1 MVHVAPS
8 EHLSRLSSK
17 EDFQAFRQQAHAR
30 WDGIWNGNTLVASV
44 GVGSSS
50 IAKGALDVLEAARQ
64 ALGSEGIVR
73 EVSGNGAFWMEP
85 WIEVKRP
92 GAPPIVYGNV
102 SVADVPAVIAGS
114 RQDLAVGVRG
124 EEAFDGIQPLN
135 AHPFFAFQKQL
146 LMRNSGVIEP
156 DSIEDA
162 IARGAYDG
170 YFKVLFEMSA
180 EDAIA
185 EVTTATL
192 KGRGGGGFPAGIKWE
207 SGRKAR
213 NNPKFIVCNSHEGE
227 PNVYKDR
234 HLHECDPHRILEGIL
249 IACVVVGAER
259 GYNYI
264 GGEYPLA
271 IRRFRKAVADAERL
285 GLIGKNVLGTGKNV
299 AFRVRTG
306 GGAYICGEAS
316 ALMYSVM
323 GVRGQPRTKPPR
335 SVEEGLWKRPT
346 VANNTET
353 LANIP
358 DIIINGGAWYASM
371 GTKDTTGTKLM
382 TNQGPMNRM
391 GVVEV
396 EMGMTLNT
404 LFNDIF
410 GGMREGYTFKGVQ
423 TGGVSAGPL
432 KAEHLDEP
440 VDFTSLDKFGG
451 MLGSGGWVIFDEKV
465 CVVDFSRYLTAF
477 NRYES
482 CSKCVPCRL
491 GNPALV
497 EIIDRI
503 RFGRGTM
510 DDITL
515 IKRTSKHIIELSLCG
530 LGQVAPVPL
539 MGMIEQFEAEFRAHV
554 ENHVCPTGVCPMS
567 APESVVTMTEGLS
580 RDFSAAQNA
589 EHLVTAAG

>member
-1 MVHVAPS
+1 MVNAPMD
-8 EHLSRLSSK
+8 SRLTRLESR
-17 EDFQAFRQQAHAR
+17 EDFLELRAR
-30 WDGIWNGNTLVASV
+30 AQSRWQNLWEGGQTVVSV
-44 GVGSSS
+44 GIGSSS
-50 IAKGALDVLEAARQ
+50 IAKGALTVLDTCRAE
-64 ALGSEGIVR
+64 LGNVATIR

-85 WIEVKRP
+85 WIEVRRP
-92 GAPPIVYGNV
+92 GEPPVVYGQIEPTDV
-102 SVADVPAVIAGS
+102 VAVFNGECD
-114 RQDLAVGVRG
+114 DLAVGVRG
-124 EEAFDGIQPLN
+124 DTPLGN
-135 AHPFFAFQKQL
+135 IPSLNEHPFFKDQL
-146 LMRNSGVIEP
+146 QVISRNAGVIEP

-170 YFKVLFEMSA
+170 YFKVLFELSA
-180 EDAIA
+180 EEAIA
-185 EVTTATL
+185 EVTAANVR
-192 KGRGGGGFPAGIKWE
+192 GRGGGGFPAGIKWE

-213 NNPKFIVCNSHEGE
+213 VTERYVVCNSHEGE

-249 IACVVVGAER
+249 IACIVCGAER

-271 IRRFRKAVADAERL
+271 IRRFRQAVADAERL

-316 ALMYSVM
+316 AMMFSIM

-346 VANNTET
+346 IANNTET

-358 DIIINGGAWYASM
+358 DIIVNGGEWFAGL
-371 GTKDTTGTKLM
+371 GTESSKGTKLM
-382 TNQGPMNRM
+382 TVQGPLARH

-396 EMGMTLNT
+396 EMGMTLRQLLDNV
-404 LFNDIF
+404 F
-410 GGMREGYTFKGVQ
+410 GGMAEGYTFKGVQ

-432 KAEHLDEP
+432 TDQHLDIP
-440 VDFTSLDKFGG
+440 VDFDSLGDVGG
-451 MLGSGGWVIFDEKV
+451 MLGSGGWVIFDESV
-465 CVVDFSRYLTAF
+465 NVVDFARYLTAF

-497 EIIDRI
+497 EILDRI

-510 DDITL
+510 DDLTL
-515 IKRTSKHIIELSLCG
+515 IQRTSKHIIELSLCG

-539 MGMIEQFEAEFRAHV
+539 LGMMEHFPDEFAHAV
-554 ENHVCPTGVCPMS
+554 KYGTVA
-567 APESVVTMTEGLS
+567 APPLS
-580 RDFSAAQNA
+580 LAAD
-589 EHLVTAAG
+589 

>member
-1 MVHVAPS
+1 MVNAPMD
-8 EHLSRLSSK
+8 SRLTRLESR
-17 EDFQAFRQQAHAR
+17 EDFLELRAR
-30 WDGIWNGNTLVASV
+30 ARPRWQNLWEGGQTVVSV
-44 GVGSSS
+44 GIGSSS
-50 IAKGALDVLEAARQ
+50 IAKGALTVLDACRAE
-64 ALGSEGIVR
+64 LGNVATIR

-85 WIEVKRP
+85 WIEVRRP
-92 GAPPIVYGNV
+92 GEPPVVYGQIEPTD
-102 SVADVPAVIAGS
+102 VAAVFNGE
-114 RQDLAVGVRG
+114 RNDLAVGVRG
-124 EEAFDGIQPLN
+124 DTPLGN
-135 AHPFFAFQKQL
+135 IPSLNEHPFFKDQL
-146 LMRNSGVIEP
+146 QIISRNAGVIEP

-170 YFKVLFEMSA
+170 YFTVLFELSA
-180 EDAIA
+180 EEAIA
-185 EVTTATL
+185 EVTAANVR
-192 KGRGGGGFPAGIKWE
+192 GRGGGGFPAGIKWE

-213 NNPKFIVCNSHEGE
+213 VTERYVVCNSHEGE

-249 IACVVVGAER
+249 IACIVCGAER

-271 IRRFRKAVADAERL
+271 IRRFRQAVADAERL

-316 ALMYSVM
+316 AMMFSIM

-346 VANNTET
+346 IANNTET

-358 DIIINGGAWYASM
+358 DIIVNGGEWFAGL
-371 GTKDTTGTKLM
+371 GTESSKGTKLM
-382 TNQGPMNRM
+382 TVQGPLARH

-396 EMGMTLNT
+396 EMGMTLRQLLDNV
-404 LFNDIF
+404 F
-410 GGMREGYTFKGVQ
+410 GGMAEGYTFKGVQ

-432 KAEHLDEP
+432 TDQHLDIP
-440 VDFTSLDKFGG
+440 VDFDSLGDVGG
-451 MLGSGGWVIFDEKV
+451 MLGSGGWVIFDESV
-465 CVVDFSRYLTAF
+465 NVVDFARYLTAF

-497 EIIDRI
+497 EILDRI

-510 DDITL
+510 DDLTL
-515 IKRTSKHIIELSLCG
+515 IQRTSKHIIELSLCG

-539 MGMIEQFEAEFRAHV
+539 LGMMEHFPDEFAHAV
-554 ENHVCPTGVCPMS
+554 KYGTVA
-567 APESVVTMTEGLS
+567 APPLS
-580 RDFSAAQNA
+580 LAAD
-589 EHLVTAAG
+589 

>member
-1 MVHVAPS
+1 MD
-8 EHLSRLSSK
+8 SRLTRLESR
-17 EDFQAFRQQAHAR
+17 EDFLELRAR
-30 WDGIWNGNTLVASV
+30 AQSRWQNLWEGGQTVVSV
-44 GVGSSS
+44 GIGSSS
-50 IAKGALDVLEAARQ
+50 IAKGALTVLDTCRAE
-64 ALGSEGIVR
+64 LGNVATIR

-85 WIEVKRP
+85 WIEVRRP
-92 GAPPIVYGNV
+92 GEPPVVYGQIEPTDV
-102 SVADVPAVIAGS
+102 VAVFNGECD
-114 RQDLAVGVRG
+114 DLAVGVRG
-124 EEAFDGIQPLN
+124 DTPLGN
-135 AHPFFAFQKQL
+135 IPSLNEHPFFKDQL
-146 LMRNSGVIEP
+146 QIISRNAGVIEP

-170 YFKVLFEMSA
+170 YFKVLFELSA
-180 EDAIA
+180 EEAIA
-185 EVTTATL
+185 EVTAANVR
-192 KGRGGGGFPAGIKWE
+192 GRGGGGFPAGIKWE

-213 NNPKFIVCNSHEGE
+213 VTERYVVCNSHEGE

-249 IACVVVGAER
+249 IACIVCGAER

-271 IRRFRKAVADAERL
+271 IRRFRQAVADAERL

-299 AFRVRTG
+299 ALRVRTG

-316 ALMYSVM
+316 AMMFSIM

-346 VANNTET
+346 IANNTET

-358 DIIINGGAWYASM
+358 DIIVNGGEWFAGL
-371 GTKDTTGTKLM
+371 GTESSKGTKLM
-382 TNQGPMNRM
+382 TVQGPLARH

-396 EMGMTLNT
+396 EMGMTLRQLLDNV
-404 LFNDIF
+404 F
-410 GGMREGYTFKGVQ
+410 GGMAEGYTFKGVQ

-432 KAEHLDEP
+432 TDQHLDIP
-440 VDFTSLDKFGG
+440 VDFDSLGDVGG
-451 MLGSGGWVIFDEKV
+451 MLGSGGWVIFDESV
-465 CVVDFSRYLTAF
+465 NVVDFARYLTAF

-497 EIIDRI
+497 EILDRI

-510 DDITL
+510 DDLTL
-515 IKRTSKHIIELSLCG
+515 IQRTSKHIIELSLCG

-539 MGMIEQFEAEFRAHV
+539 LGMMEHFPDEFAHAV
-554 ENHVCPTGVCPMS
+554 KYGTVA
-567 APESVVTMTEGLS
+567 APPLS
-580 RDFSAAQNA
+580 LAAD
-589 EHLVTAAG
+589 